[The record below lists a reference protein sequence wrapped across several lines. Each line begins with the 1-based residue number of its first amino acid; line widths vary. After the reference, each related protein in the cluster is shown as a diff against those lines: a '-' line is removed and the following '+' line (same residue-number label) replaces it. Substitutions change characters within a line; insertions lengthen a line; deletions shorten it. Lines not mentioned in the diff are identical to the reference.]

1 MCKWEIMALTQGSY
15 QNFNLPY
22 QVEARRYLRKNGANS
37 EKIPGGVPKHSF
49 FIAGV
54 VQLQEEDQCQS

>member
-37 EKIPGGVPKHSF
+37 EKIPGRVPKLD

-54 VQLQEEDQCQS
+54 VLLKEEDQCQS